1 MSKAVATRVSNFD
14 DRCRREAEFTFDT
27 LVANEEGLIVQSQ
40 RVNRPATGEP
50 RIIGAPPPGY
60 QWVGWLGIWVTR
72 NTVRDPDGMN
82 SGVSFQ
88 WLRVDP
94 DTLAE
99 ENIQNATGGTYVP
112 TRADLGRGIKVR
124 ASFVDNLGNRES
136 RTSQPIWAPRPPNNP
151 ATGSPG
157 ITGAVQVG
165 QTLSA
170 DTSGISDT
178 DVIVASTL
186 AYQWIVNDGTD
197 DTDIQD
203 ETGATYTLG
212 ADDEGKTIRVKVSFT
227 DEVRYE
233 ESLTSAPTATVASQD
248 SSFTAS
254 THNVPESHDG
264 ATEFAFELQFNEE
277 PGSGFSYAKLRN
289 NNAFTVTGGSVSNVR
304 RLEPGK
310 NVRWE
315 ITVTPSGDAAV
326 SVSLPATTDCA
337 AEGAICN
344 MRNMKL
350 SSALEFHGFRS
361 GAFDPAADRAAGKL
375 GGHRRPHHQRHGAG
389 GRDPHG
395 D

>member
-1 MSKAVATRVSNFD
+1 M
-14 DRCRREAEFTFDT
+14 
-27 LVANEEGLIVQSQ
+27 
-40 RVNRPATGEP
+40 
-50 RIIGAPPPGY
+50 
-60 QWVGWLGIWVTR
+60 
-72 NTVRDPDGMN
+72 
-82 SGVSFQ
+82 
-88 WLRVDP
+88 
-94 DTLAE
+94 
-99 ENIQNATGGTYVP
+99 P

-157 ITGAVQVG
+157 ITGSVQVG

-170 DTSGISDT
+170 DTSAIRDT

-212 ADDEGKTIRVKVSFT
+212 ADDEGKTIKVKVSFA

-289 NNAFTVTGGSVSNVR
+289 NNAFTVTGGVGEQR
-304 RLEPGK
+304 
-310 NVRWE
+310 
-315 ITVTPSGDAAV
+315 
-326 SVSLPATTDCA
+326 
-337 AEGAICN
+337 AEA
-344 MRNMKL
+344 
-350 SSALEFHGFRS
+350 
-361 GAFDPAADRAAGKL
+361 
-375 GGHRRPHHQRHGAG
+375 
-389 GRDPHG
+389 
-395 D
+395 